1 MTKDFPSINKYF
13 DYNTLDYEFKHSDI
27 FSDINSL
34 RLYLENCYYNKDFK
48 NDEIKLIFVSPKTEK
63 LIFIELFKVN
73 ENEGYNIFINDD
85 LVFENELEI
94 YNILSIID
102 KRLEKEV
109 I

>member
-1 MTKDFPSINKYF
+1 MKEQFQNINKYF
-13 DYNTLDYEFKHSDI
+13 DYNILDYEFKHSGV

-34 RLYLENCYYNKDFK
+34 RSYLENCYYNKDFK

-73 ENEGYNIFINDD
+73 EDEGYNIFIDNE
-85 LVFENELEI
+85 LIYENELEV
-94 YNILSIID
+94 YNILNIID